1 MKIWIAVLLATSVGC
16 TDWHARDVGDAAR
29 QASMLVYFKDPRT
42 GLCFAG
48 RNFSNTGA
56 VVTNVPCSPAVDSA
70 IAEQAQTAEP
80 QGSPPSNAPPGS

>member
-29 QASMLVYFKDPRT
+29 QASMLVYFKDPNT

-48 RNFSNTGA
+48 RNFSSTMA
-56 VVTNVPCSPAVDSA
+56 VLTNVPCSPAVESA
-70 IAEQAQTAEP
+70 IAGQARAVEA
-80 QGSPPSNAPPGS
+80 QGSPPSNVPPGS